1 MEVKGF
7 VIKILLK
14 YFLVNFMVF
23 LSFRLQGKP
32 VNLREQQDAVEFY
45 LRLVESLDE
54 ALKALGQ
61 EQIMSKILVG
71 SFSDQK
77 ICKGCPHRQVQN

>member
-1 MEVKGF
+1 MSLYTF
-7 VIKILLK
+7 N
-14 YFLVNFMVF
+14 YFHNL
-23 LSFRLQGKP
+23 RLQGKP

-61 EQIMSKILVG
+61 EQIMSKVLVG

-77 ICKGCPHRQVQN
+77 ICKGCPHRQVYNFTK